1 MAVIDQLRRWSPSA
15 RGVLSLI
22 VFWGQMQNYMMRS
35 SLSLIIVAMVRDTST
50 NSNST
55 VTNITET
62 CLENREDAAG
72 ESENS
77 HGDLDWSMK
86 ETSQVLAIFNIGYVC
101 TQVGAVIHRSEDEV
115 EIEIE
120 KI

>member
-1 MAVIDQLRRWSPSA
+1 MGVIDQLVRWSPSA

-50 NSNST
+50 NST

-62 CLENREDAAG
+62 CLENREDATG

-115 EIEIE
+115 EVE